1 MDHIRVEILLV
12 WKGDLGEKVAVEMD
26 GQSLLTI
33 ESVSKIFG
41 GIRALEQVSFD
52 ISKGEIFSLI
62 GPNGAGKTTMFN
74 CITRIYLPES
84 GRISFSGNDLLSLKP
99 HQICSLGLTRT
110 FQNIELFS
118 HLNVAQNLIIG
129 LYSHFQYRF
138 LVSLLR
144 LRGVREEERKH
155 RRRTEEIMDFLGLLP
170 YKNLRVSSL
179 PYGLQ
184 KLVEL
189 GRALVSRPKLVLL
202 DEPVSGMNQQEKEM
216 LTQILLEIRKGLGT
230 TILLVE
236 HDMNFVM
243 NISDRI
249 CVLNFGEKIAEG
261 TPDQVRQD
269 PKVIEAYL
277 GGEA

>member
-1 MDHIRVEILLV
+1 MDRKNLL
-12 WKGDLGEKVAVEMD
+12 AV
-26 GQSLLTI
+26 
-33 ESVSKIFG
+33 ESVSKAFG
-41 GIRALEQVSFD
+41 GIRALEQVSFN
-52 ISKGEIFSLI
+52 ISEGEIFSLI

-74 CITRIYLPES
+74 CITRIYSPEG
-84 GRISFSGNDLLSLKP
+84 GRISFLSNDLLSLKP
-99 HQICSLGLTRT
+99 HQICSLGITRT

-118 HLNVAQNLIIG
+118 HLSVAENLIIG
-129 LYSHFQYRF
+129 LYSHFQYR
-138 LVSLLR
+138 LLASLFR
-144 LRGVREEERKH
+144 SKGMREEERKH
-155 RRRTEEIMDFLGLLP
+155 QRRTEEIMNFLGLLP
-170 YKNLRVSSL
+170 YKNLRVSGL

-202 DEPVSGMNQQEKEM
+202 DEPVSGMNQKEKEV
-216 LTQILLEIRKGLGT
+216 LTQILLEIRKRFGT

-236 HDMNFVM
+236 HDMSFVM

-261 TPDQVRQD
+261 TPDHVRQD

-277 GGEA
+277 GGEI

>member
-1 MDHIRVEILLV
+1 MNKE
-12 WKGDLGEKVAVEMD
+12 
-26 GQSLLTI
+26 SFLTI
-33 ESVSKIFG
+33 ESISMSFG
-41 GIRALEQVSFD
+41 GLRALDRVSFNVFQ
-52 ISKGEIFSLI
+52 GEIFSLI

-74 CITRIYLPES
+74 CITQIYIPQN
-84 GRISFSGNDLLSLKP
+84 GRISFRGNDLFLLKP
-99 HQICSLGLTRT
+99 HQICRLGITRT

-118 HLNVAQNLIIG
+118 HLTVAQNLIIG
-129 LYSHFQYRF
+129 LYSHFSYGLSSALFRTK
-138 LVSLLR
+138 R
-144 LRGVREEERKH
+144 MRNEERNYGIRVK
-155 RRRTEEIMDFLGLLP
+155 EIMEFLGLLAHQDV
-170 YKNLRVSSL
+170 RVSGL

-189 GRALVSRPKLVLL
+189 GRALVSNPQLVLL
-202 DEPVSGMNQQEKEM
+202 DEPVSGMNLEEKNT
-216 LTQILLEIRKGLGT
+216 LTQILLEIRERFMT

-249 CVLNFGEKIAEG
+249 CVLNFGEKLAEG
-261 TPDQVRQD
+261 TPEAIRND

>member
-1 MDHIRVEILLV
+1 MDS
-12 WKGDLGEKVAVEMD
+12 
-26 GQSLLTI
+26 QSLLTI
-33 ESVSKIFG
+33 ESVSKVFG
-41 GIRALEQVSFD
+41 GIRALEQVSFN
-52 ISKGEIFSLI
+52 ISEGEIFSLI
-62 GPNGAGKTTMFN
+62 GPNGAGKTTLFN
-74 CITRIYLPES
+74 CITRIYSPES
-84 GRISFSGNDLLSLKP
+84 GRISFLGKDLLSLKP
-99 HQICSLGLTRT
+99 HQICSLGITRT

-118 HLNVAQNLIIG
+118 HLSVAENLIIG
-129 LYSHFQYRF
+129 LYSHVQYRF
-138 LVSLLR
+138 LASLFR
-144 LRGVREEERKH
+144 SRGMREEEKKH
-155 RRRTEEIMDFLGLLP
+155 RRRTEEIMIFLGLLP
-170 YKNLRVSSL
+170 HKTLRVSGLS
-179 PYGLQ
+179 YGLQ
-184 KLVEL
+184 KRVEL

-202 DEPVSGMNQQEKEM
+202 DEPVSGMNQEEKEG

-261 TPDQVRQD
+261 TPDHVRQN

>member
-1 MDHIRVEILLV
+1 
-12 WKGDLGEKVAVEMD
+12 MD

-33 ESVSKIFG
+33 ESVSKTFG
-41 GIRALEQVSFD
+41 GIRALEQVSFE

-118 HLNVAQNLIIG
+118 HLSVAQNLIIG

-138 LVSLLR
+138 LASLLR

-155 RRRTEEIMDFLGLLP
+155 RRRAEEIMDFLGLLP
-170 YKNLRVSSL
+170 YKNIRVSSL

-202 DEPVSGMNQQEKEM
+202 DEPVSGMNQKEKEM

-243 NISDRI
+243 NISDSI

-261 TPDQVRQD
+261 APDQVRQD

>member
-1 MDHIRVEILLV
+1 M
-12 WKGDLGEKVAVEMD
+12 GSDLF
-26 GQSLLTI
+26 L
-33 ESVSKIFG
+33 
-41 GIRALEQVSFD
+41 
-52 ISKGEIFSLI
+52 
-62 GPNGAGKTTMFN
+62 
-74 CITRIYLPES
+74 
-84 GRISFSGNDLLSLKP
+84 LKP
-99 HQICSLGLTRT
+99 HQICRLGITRT

-118 HLNVAQNLIIG
+118 HLTVAQNFVIG
-129 LYSHFQYRF
+129 LYSHFSYG
-138 LVSLLR
+138 LISSLFR
-144 LRGVREEERKH
+144 TKRMRNEERKYGIQVK
-155 RRRTEEIMDFLGLLP
+155 EMMEFLGLLA
-170 YKNLRVSSL
+170 YKDFRVSSL

-189 GRALVSRPKLVLL
+189 GRALVSNPKLVLL
-202 DEPVSGMNQQEKEM
+202 DEPVSGMNLEEKDM
-216 LTQILLEIRKGLGT
+216 LTRILIEIRGRLMT

-261 TPDQVRQD
+261 SPETIRND

>member
-1 MDHIRVEILLV
+1 
-12 WKGDLGEKVAVEMD
+12 MD
-26 GQSLLTI
+26 GSSLLGI
-33 ESVSKIFG
+33 ESVSKSFG
-41 GIRALEQVSFD
+41 GIRALEQVSFN
-52 ISKGEIFSLI
+52 ISGGEIFSLI

-74 CITRIYLPES
+74 CITRLYSPES
-84 GRISFSGNDLLSLKP
+84 GRISFFGNDLLSLRP
-99 HQICSLGLTRT
+99 HQICSLGITRT

-118 HLNVAQNLIIG
+118 HLSVAQNLIIG

-138 LVSLLR
+138 LASLFR
-144 LRGVREEERKH
+144 LRGVREEEGKH
-155 RRRTEEIMDFLGLLP
+155 RGRAEEIMNFLGLLP
-170 YKNLRVSSL
+170 YKDSRVSSL

-202 DEPVSGMNQQEKEM
+202 DEPVSGMNQNEKEM
-216 LTQILLEIRKGLGT
+216 LTRILLEIREGLGT

-236 HDMNFVM
+236 HDMSFVM

-261 TPDQVRQD
+261 TPDQVRQNS
-269 PKVIEAYL
+269 KVIEAYL
-277 GGEA
+277 GGGA